1 MVSLQLCFMGWAIEL
16 IGALVVVITPMLY
29 DLGFLNVYYI
39 NVILLFLLIPFL
51 HLMNNEDTKGIISE
65 FSWYQGMRHLMG
77 CSPHR
82 VSPQRNPSPR
92 TEELKTMKIFE
103 P

>member
-1 MVSLQLCFMGWAIEL
+1 MGWAIEL

-82 VSPQRNPSPR
+82 VSPKRNPSPR

>member
-29 DLGFLNVYYI
+29 DHGFLNVYYI
-39 NVILLFLLIPFL
+39 NVILFFLLIPFL

-65 FSWYQGMRHLMG
+65 SSWYQGLRHLMG
-77 CSPHR
+77 CHR
-82 VSPQRNPSPR
+82 VSSQRNPSPE
-92 TEELKTMKIFE
+92 TKSV
-103 P
+103 